1 MASKKTRRPALNV
14 DINELDSILN
24 QASERPITESEG
36 AKLREA
42 IHAMA
47 ERLAGELSSEKAK
60 TLFGVGQDADSDES
74 VEAVGEIAQ
83 PRAAAAASK
92 SKGHGRN
99 PASAFRGAK
108 QIPVSNPEVSPGQ
121 ICPGCTRGKLSA
133 LKPSPLV
140 HIEGKGA
147 LQASV
152 FQLER
157 CRCTLCGQ
165 TYTARPPEGQSTD
178 KYAPSAVSMVAL
190 LKYGAGMPFNR
201 IEVMQ
206 ARLEGPLPASTQWD
220 LVADA
225 AEELKPVFQE
235 LVHQAAQGE
244 VLHHDD
250 TSMRL
255 LEVPRTEEDT
265 RTGVFTTGVIS
276 QAPGR
281 AIALFFTG
289 SKHAGENLSDLLAY
303 RNRELSAPILM
314 CDALSRNVPKRG
326 NPDEFAL
333 GICLVHGRR
342 NFVKASEA
350 VPEECR
356 HVIGVFGEIYYKDR
370 QAKESGLNPKERL
383 RFHQERSGPLLKEL
397 HKWMSERLAK
407 SATEDNSRLG
417 KAMKYLLR
425 HWQPLTLFLKKAGA
439 PLDNNICERGLKMVV
454 LHRKNAL
461 FYRTLN
467 GSETGD
473 LFMSLIQTCIL
484 HKVNPFHYLTQL
496 LTYSDKVQEAR
507 ADWLPWN
514 YEATLAKL
522 TAT

>member
-1 MASKKTRRPALNV
+1 MASNKTRRPALNV
-14 DINELDSILN
+14 DINELDGILN
-24 QASERPITESEG
+24 EASERPITQSEG

-47 ERLAGELSSEKAK
+47 ERLTGELSSEKAK
-60 TLFGVGQDADSDES
+60 VLFGVDQADTSAYGES
-74 VEAVGEIAQ
+74 ECAEESHA
-83 PRAAAAASK
+83 PAPSTAAK
-92 SKGHGRN
+92 PKGHGRN

-108 QIPVSNPEVSPGQ
+108 QIPVPNPEVSPGE
-121 ICPGCTRGKLSA
+121 ICPECTGGKLSA

-140 HIEGKGA
+140 HVEGKGA

-165 TYTARPPEGQSTD
+165 SYTAPLPAGQSSE

-206 ARLEGPLPASTQWD
+206 ARLEVPLPASTQWD

-255 LEVPRTEEDT
+255 IEVPRTEEDT

-281 AIALFFTG
+281 SIALFFTG
-289 SKHAGENLSDLLAY
+289 PKHAGENLGDLLAY
-303 RNRELSAPILM
+303 RNRELSAPTLM
-314 CDALSRNVPKRG
+314 CDALSRNIPRRG
-326 NPDEFAL
+326 NPDQFAL
-333 GICLVHGRR
+333 GNCLVHGRR

-350 VPEECR
+350 FPEECR
-356 HVIGVFGEIYYKDR
+356 HVIGVFSEIYYNDR
-370 QAKESGLNPKERL
+370 QAKESGLDPKERL
-383 RFHQERSGPLLKEL
+383 RFHQEQSGPLLREL
-397 HKWMSERLAK
+397 HKWMNERLAS

-417 KAMKYLLR
+417 KAMKYLIR
-425 HWQPLTLFLKKAGA
+425 HWQPLTLFLRKAGA

-496 LTYSDKVQEAR
+496 LTHSDKVQIAR